1 MLEPRHYGPTGGN
14 WHSREN
20 VRHQIE
26 ICQTLFYRFENK
38 REGQRNNTGHQF
50 DEVSSLIEIAITYMD
65 RRPCC
70 RTGTQGTRSTRT
82 RARGMGAL
90 VMNTRLSQELLKVCE

>member
-1 MLEPRHYGPTGGN
+1 MVQLVETGTQERMLGN
-14 WHSREN
+14 KFRFAKPSP
-20 VRHQIE
+20 
-26 ICQTLFYRFENK
+26 YRLENK
-38 REGQRNNTGHQF
+38 MEGQRNTAGHQF